1 VLAGKL
7 IDKFSPYCEDEIFNC
22 LEIVISGIGLSK
34 DLESI
39 EYALEMRRKFG
50 NFWTSYWGEAQY
62 FLLNKLDDNRI
73 SKKSIDLY
81 NVLQRRFKGC

>member
-1 VLAGKL
+1 IIANLLLNLPIGYSDQIIKWLLDNPTTRLACGNDYEEPRWVLAGKL

-50 NFWTSYWGEAQY
+50 
-62 FLLNKLDDNRI
+62 
-73 SKKSIDLY
+73 
-81 NVLQRRFKGC
+81 